1 VIIVRHLD
9 TNGLDVLVQA
19 LFAANGQLPE
29 NCAVHNKPN
38 FPARTLAF
46 LRFRPP
52 RDGPIRQHDAA

>member
-9 TNGLDVLVQA
+9 TNGLDVLVRKLYSPQTGS
-19 LFAANGQLPE
+19 NR